1 MSFYKRKF
9 MTPLTVEEK
18 RNNLLTESF
27 RQNKEFANK
36 LKQRWNKPVDP
47 ILQRGVQ
54 YVEKPKT
61 IQQCNLNYFQRM
73 KQKETQIKPKSI
85 HHNYGNAYKESSKLN
100 NDKPVTIRKKIFTQ
114 DQIRPRRRSVQD
126 QHIKIYPEQY
136 SKSKIGYLIHNEST
150 PFDDREKNNIRI
162 EKKVYTPSEDYV
174 KMNNKFKLLPSE
186 NRSNNNHA
194 LMGQRYTKEGFKST
208 KERLFNVG
216 VSERPR
222 STPKMRLV
230 HKVEV
235 KEKTDHINDL
245 ISYQYAPRFRE
256 EKYTDKPNHSNFN
269 TVVSHTIDN
278 LNENFVTEPY

>member
-1 MSFYKRKF
+1 M
-9 MTPLTVEEK
+9 
-18 RNNLLTESF
+18 
-27 RQNKEFANK
+27 
-36 LKQRWNKPVDP
+36 
-47 ILQRGVQ
+47 
-54 YVEKPKT
+54 
-61 IQQCNLNYFQRM
+61 
-73 KQKETQIKPKSI
+73 
-85 HHNYGNAYKESSKLN
+85 
-100 NDKPVTIRKKIFTQ
+100 
-114 DQIRPRRRSVQD
+114 
-126 QHIKIYPEQY
+126 
-136 SKSKIGYLIHNEST
+136 
-150 PFDDREKNNIRI
+150 
-162 EKKVYTPSEDYV
+162 KVYTPSQDYV